1 GWSYSGNGGGVED
14 LDLVLDFDP
23 ARLSPWGE
31 RLVNGP
37 GGLRDTSRTASVF
50 PAEEKAAER
59 SARRQRAPVTPRQI
73 KGMPWVR

>member
-37 GGLRDTSRTASVF
+37 GGLRETSRLASVF
-50 PAEEKAAER
+50 LAAE
-59 SARRQRAPVTPRQI
+59 SMNALTAPARQRTLTPRRI
-73 KGMPWVR
+73 KGMPWMK